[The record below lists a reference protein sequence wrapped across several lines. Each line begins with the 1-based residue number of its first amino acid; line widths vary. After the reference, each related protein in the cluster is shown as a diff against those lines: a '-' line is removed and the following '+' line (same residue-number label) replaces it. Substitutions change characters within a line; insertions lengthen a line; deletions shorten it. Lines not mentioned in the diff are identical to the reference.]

1 MDVSDY
7 FNYDMDEKGWLDYC
21 KYVERHRQEFTMK
34 KKIQTYES
42 GPVNPQQDPD
52 LPPEVAA
59 AIAAESLPVMLLF
72 ALRYGFCCRI
82 DKPSDMIADFKQ
94 SSTVH
99 EHSRF

>member
-1 MDVSDY
+1 MPGVDMSDY
-7 FNYDMDEKGWLDYC
+7 FNYDMDEKGWLEYC

-59 AIAAESLPVMLLF
+59 AIAAESLPVL
-72 ALRYGFCCRI
+72 A
-82 DKPSDMIADFKQ
+82 
-94 SSTVH
+94 V
-99 EHSRF
+99 E